1 MLASREG
8 WSVDELTV
16 PALTEALG
24 DVQAFLEQKLEQ
36 QDCSPGLQMQ
46 LSLVAEEIFV
56 NIAHYAY
63 PEGEGSAVVGVE
75 ISGQPPVLTLRF
87 VDRGVPFDPLARPEA
102 DITLSAQER
111 PIGGL
116 GIFLTRKIMDEVVY
130 SYEAGQNILTLR
142 KKL

>member
-1 MLASREG
+1 MNY
-8 WSVDELTV
+8 LTV
-16 PALTEALG
+16 PARTEALE
-24 DVQAFLEQKLEQ
+24 DVQAFLEGQLEGW
-36 QDCSPGLQMQ
+36 DCSPGLQMQ

-63 PEGEGSAVVGVE
+63 PNGFGDAVIGVE
-75 ISGQPPVLTLRF
+75 ISPQPPVLTLRF
-87 VDRGVPFDPLARPEA
+87 ADHGIPFDPLSQPEA

-116 GIFLTRKIMDEVVY
+116 GIFLTRKIMDEAVY
-130 SYEAGQNILTLR
+130 SHADGQNILTLR

>member
-1 MLASREG
+1 MEY
-8 WSVDELTV
+8 LTV
-16 PALTEALG
+16 PACTEALA
-24 DVQAFLEQKLEQ
+24 DVQGFLEERLESWG
-36 QDCSPGLQMQ
+36 CAPGLQMQ

-63 PEGEGSAVVGVE
+63 LDGEGQATIGVQAGGE
-75 ISGQPPVLTLRF
+75 PPVLTLRF
-87 VDRGVPFDPLARPEA
+87 ADRGIPFDPLAQPEA

-116 GIFLTRKIMDEVVY
+116 GIFLTRKIMDEAVY
-130 SYEAGQNILTLR
+130 AYEDGQNILTLR